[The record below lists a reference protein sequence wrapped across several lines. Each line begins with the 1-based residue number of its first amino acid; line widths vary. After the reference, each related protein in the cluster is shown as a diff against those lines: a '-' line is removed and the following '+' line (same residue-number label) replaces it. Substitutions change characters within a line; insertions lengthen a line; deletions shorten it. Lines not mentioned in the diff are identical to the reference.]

1 MYSVFVQLCNNC
13 NVTPYQAAK
22 DAGINKSTLTRW
34 KNGTCVPRASTLRKL
49 ADYFGVDVDC
59 FKGEP
64 SAPAPSDSG
73 EPTASEL
80 MEYLEMLRSRSECR
94 MLFSLARDATPED
107 VRRAVAVIEALRR
120 EEGRE

>member
-1 MYSVFVQLCNNC
+1 M
-13 NVTPYQAAK
+13 A
-22 DAGINKSTLTRW
+22 DW
-34 KNGTCVPRASTLRKL
+34 KNGSTPRDATLQKI
-49 ADYFGVDVDC
+49 ADYFGVTLAYL
-59 FKGEP
+59 KGESP
-64 SAPAPSDSG
+64 DPKPPEAPPTPAPEG

-94 MLFSLARDATPED
+94 MLFSLAKNATPED

>member
-1 MYSVFVQLCNNC
+1 MQLCENR
-13 NVTPYQAAK
+13 NVTPYQVAK
-22 DAGINKSTLTRW
+22 ETGISNSTFVRWRRGSYEPRISTLQ
-34 KNGTCVPRASTLRKL
+34 KL
-49 ADYFGVDVDC
+49 ADYFGVPVER
-59 FKGEP
+59 FKEAP
-64 SAPAPSDSG
+64 PAPAPSD

-94 MLFSLARDATPED
+94 MLFSLAKDATEAD

>member
-1 MYSVFVQLCNNC
+1 MYSKFVQLCENR
-13 NVTPYQAAK
+13 NVSPYQVAK
-22 DAGINKSTLTRW
+22 DTGISNSILIRW
-34 KNGTCVPRASTLRKL
+34 KNGVNSPRDSTLRKL
-49 ADYFGVDVDC
+49 ADYFGVTVDYL
-59 FKGEP
+59 KGT
-64 SAPAPSDSG
+64 APEADPSG